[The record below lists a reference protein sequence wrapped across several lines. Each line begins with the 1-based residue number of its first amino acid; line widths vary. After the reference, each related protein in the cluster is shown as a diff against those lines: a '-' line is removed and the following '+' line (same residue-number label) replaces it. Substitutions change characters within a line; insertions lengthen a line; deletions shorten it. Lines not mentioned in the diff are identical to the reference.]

1 MWIQAGAGISRWQPE
16 DTFLL
21 SNTSRPNLGPPTL
34 LFSDDRELLPRGL
47 SSPAAMVII
56 HLHLVPK
63 LRVEL
68 YLHYPCVPSW
78 HVHGQLYLY
87 LYLYWA
93 QVLVNLLAPELFFLI
108 LAHPVYKMWI
118 IQEPNKLALGNKLH
132 FEEEKTESIE
142 HVSNIQYLHL
152 LNKYIKCN
160 VWRLA
165 VWYDL
170 YIGR

>member
-93 QVLVNLLAPELFFLI
+93 KVLVNPRQFL
-108 LAHPVYKMWI
+108 PSS
-118 IQEPNKLALGNKLH
+118 
-132 FEEEKTESIE
+132 T
-142 HVSNIQYLHL
+142 
-152 LNKYIKCN
+152 NKYIKAAVSWLRYLHHRPVEEQWASVGFAPCVG
-160 VWRLA
+160 VWCLLTDLINILFFFGRESSRC
-165 VWYDL
+165 VWSTY
-170 YIGR
+170 YINP